1 MNTESAHHV
10 PVLLPQACIATRVLA
25 MTAVLAACFIRASS
39 AEAIPPLCGRTDSNQ
54 DARC

>member
-1 MNTESAHHV
+1 MNTESAQHV
-10 PVLLPQACIATRVLA
+10 PVLLPRACIATRVLA

-39 AEAIPPLCGRTDSNQ
+39 AEAIPPHSGRTESNQ